1 MPVELLSS
9 RAAKCCSV
17 HHSSSSSRAEPAE
30 CCCPLSEMLLL
41 VYVVRAPCKC
51 RQAGTKAGSL
61 GRSDGPPTAKD
72 PTTRQKVVWSPA
84 LGWGPTWDNLRVGVP
99 PKQATPFGNL
109 CFSNKARSHL
119 KLICLKGIFDTEKSK
134 QNQQYPQPTFQ
145 LKIISTGFWSFGL
158 LNIRLFVYNTVPL
171 SLIYFTILLG

>member
-1 MPVELLSS
+1 MKVSRGSKVVHPKVQVGSRSSQCQLSS
-9 RAAKCCSV
+9 SPAEQQSAALCIAAAAA
-17 HHSSSSSRAEPAE
+17 AEPAE

-72 PTTRQKVVWSPA
+72 PTTRQKVVWSPSPG

-119 KLICLKGIFDTEKSK
+119 RFICLKGIFYTEK
-134 QNQQYPQPTFQ
+134 
-145 LKIISTGFWSFGL
+145 
-158 LNIRLFVYNTVPL
+158 
-171 SLIYFTILLG
+171 